1 MCRQA
6 LDSHLKHHRFS
17 RISDIVD
24 YLFNGQPSEYETDA
38 ELNECMDRIYGLAY

>member
-17 RISDIVD
+17 RIFLD
-24 YLFNGQPSEYETDA
+24 YLFKEQPSEYESDA